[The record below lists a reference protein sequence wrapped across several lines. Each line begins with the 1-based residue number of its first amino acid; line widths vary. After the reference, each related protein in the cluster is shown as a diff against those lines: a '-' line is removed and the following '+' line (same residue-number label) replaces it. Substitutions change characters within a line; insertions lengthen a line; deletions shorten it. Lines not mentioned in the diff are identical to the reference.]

1 MTSDHFVD
9 GNWTSEDGLTLHFRD
24 YAARDDVSDKRPP
37 ILCLHGLTRNV
48 RDFAGFAERFSGEWR
63 VIVPEMRGRGDS
75 NYATGSESYNVGQY
89 VRDVQALLDQ
99 EKIDRYVAIGTSM
112 GGLMTLVQAAQDASR
127 LAGVV
132 LNDIGPA
139 IEAAGLDKIREY
151 VGQGRNFPTWIHAA
165 RALADTH
172 GEAHP
177 GYATQDWIAMAKRVM
192 VLGPNGRISFD
203 YDMKIAEPILQSDDA
218 AAPADLW
225 PALDA
230 MKDRPVLM
238 VRGALSNLL
247 SQATF
252 DEMKRRLPD
261 AETVTVADTGHAPT
275 LDEPEAVEAIE
286 RLLDRVAAES
296 RR

>member
-1 MTSDHFVD
+1 
-9 GNWTSEDGLTLHFRD
+9 
-24 YAARDDVSDKRPP
+24 
-37 ILCLHGLTRNV
+37 
-48 RDFAGFAERFSGEWR
+48 
-63 VIVPEMRGRGDS
+63 
-75 NYATGSESYNVGQY
+75 
-89 VRDVQALLDQ
+89 
-99 EKIDRYVAIGTSM
+99 
-112 GGLMTLVQAAQDASR
+112 
-127 LAGVV
+127 
-132 LNDIGPA
+132 
-139 IEAAGLDKIREY
+139 
-151 VGQGRNFPTWIHAA
+151 
-165 RALADTH
+165 
-172 GEAHP
+172 
-177 GYATQDWIAMAKRVM
+177 MAKRVM

-230 MKDRPVLM
+230 MKDRPVLI

-252 DEMKRRLPD
+252 VEMKRRLPD

-286 RLLDRVAAES
+286 RLLKRVAAEN